1 MTDRLQQHL
10 MVLLDAL
17 EGVDLTDAEQGTLE
31 WLAREDHETVTNI
44 AAMITRAR
52 LTSRETLRE

>member
-1 MTDRLQQHL
+1 

-52 LTSRETLRE
+52 LISRETLRE